1 MCECDLCCFCLMI
14 RLPPRATRTDTLCPY
29 TTLFRSDCEVRS
41 GLQRKSI
48 NSLVRLSRAPCS
60 WVVSSV
66 GGGRDDSETF
76 IESQPLTDA
85 DRRVISLDGRDEIAF
100 RRLCK
105 SVVSMRLIFSLP
117 QDSRPVLNKNELS
130 SFFDLQQRLGRWG
143 VNDMMGQDRKRT
155 RLN

>member
-1 MCECDLCCFCLMI
+1 MRISDWSSDVCSSDLL
-14 RLPPRATRTDTLCPY
+14 
-29 TTLFRSDCEVRS
+29 S

-100 RRLCK
+100 RRLCQ
-105 SVVSMRLIFSLP
+105 SVVSLRLIFSLP
-117 QDSRPVLNKNELS
+117 QDSRPVLNQTELS
-130 SFFDLQQRLGRWG
+130 SFRSEEHTSELQSLMRISYAVFCLKKT
-143 VNDMMGQDRKRT
+143 NYT
-155 RLN
+155 

>member
-1 MCECDLCCFCLMI
+1 MRISDWSSDVCSSDLL
-14 RLPPRATRTDTLCPY
+14 
-29 TTLFRSDCEVRS
+29 S

-100 RRLCK
+100 RRLCQ
-105 SVVSMRLIFSLP
+105 SVVSLRLIFSLP
-117 QDSRPVLNKNELS
+117 QDSRPVLNQTELS

-143 VNDMMGQDRKRT
+143 VNDMRGHLVSRSEIGRAHV
-155 RLN
+155 